1 LITRRAAGDF
11 DCFIGW
17 SVETWGGDPD
27 LSYFLDSWHSQFVAK
42 PGEPQPAR
50 NWQRWSSPELDA
62 IIEKIRTISFED
74 PQGIEL
80 GRDYVKLVTREMPT
94 IPLMAYNV
102 FTVMDET
109 YWTGYPTAQ
118 DPYTDPVPNWGNS
131 RLMMVRLKPRATQ

>member
-1 LITRRAAGDF
+1 M
-11 DCFIGW
+11 
-17 SVETWGGDPD
+17 
-27 LSYFLDSWHSQFVAK
+27 
-42 PGEPQPAR
+42 
-50 NWQRWSSPELDA
+50 
-62 IIEKIRTISFED
+62 
-74 PQGIEL
+74 
-80 GRDYVKLVTREMPT
+80 KLVTREMPT